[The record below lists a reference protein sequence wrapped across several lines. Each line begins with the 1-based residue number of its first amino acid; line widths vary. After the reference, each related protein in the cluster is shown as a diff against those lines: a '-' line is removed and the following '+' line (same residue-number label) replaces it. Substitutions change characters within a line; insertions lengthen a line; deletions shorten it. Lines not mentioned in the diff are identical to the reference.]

1 MVFNGIRAGGGIG
14 EALGQLT
21 RTSDHYWFR
30 VIFDLSFF
38 IIIIICLLNII
49 FGIIIDTFAALR
61 DQRNEFNNLVNSK
74 CFICEQ
80 EKFIIESIGEGWKVH
95 TDQSHN
101 IINYLYFFIFI
112 KNKDI
117 QDCSGVEKYIKESI
131 MNKDYKFIPY

>member
-21 RTSDHYWFR
+21 RDSDHYWFR

-61 DQRNEFNNLVNSK
+61 D
-74 CFICEQ
+74 
-80 EKFIIESIGEGWKVH
+80 
-95 TDQSHN
+95 
-101 IINYLYFFIFI
+101 
-112 KNKDI
+112 
-117 QDCSGVEKYIKESI
+117 
-131 MNKDYKFIPY
+131 